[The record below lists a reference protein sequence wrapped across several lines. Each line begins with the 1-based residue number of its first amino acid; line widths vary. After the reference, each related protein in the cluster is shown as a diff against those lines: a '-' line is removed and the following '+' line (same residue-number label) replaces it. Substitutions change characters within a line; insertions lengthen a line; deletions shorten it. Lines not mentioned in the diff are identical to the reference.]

1 MGRLTFPIGRSAY
14 ALWLLLLAHGAAIAV
29 LWVLPLELW
38 IKALIAVAVVAS
50 AASLTRR
57 VALLAT
63 QDAVVAVEI
72 TEDARLAVKTRRGDW
87 CACRL
92 SGSSYVSPWLTILVL
107 AEDNR
112 RSARYVV
119 ITPDN
124 VDAED
129 FRRLRVW
136 LRWAA
141 QRVAEPG

>member
-1 MGRLTFPIGRSAY
+1 MGMLAFPIRRSAY

-29 LWVLPLELW
+29 LWVLAIALW
-38 IKALIAVAVVAS
+38 IKALITVAVVAS
-50 AASLTRR
+50 AVCSVRR

-63 QDAVVAVEI
+63 PDAVVAMEI
-72 TEDARLAVKTRRGDW
+72 TEDACLAVKTRRGDW

-112 RSARYVV
+112 RGARYVV

>member
-1 MGRLTFPIGRSAY
+1 MLTFPIGRSAY

-29 LWVLPLELW
+29 LWVLPLALW

-87 CACRL
+87 RACRL

-112 RSARYVV
+112 LSARYVV

>member
-1 MGRLTFPIGRSAY
+1 MLTFPIRRSAY
-14 ALWLLLLAHGAAIAV
+14 ALWLLLLAHGSAIAV
-29 LWVLPLELW
+29 LWTLTLGLW
-38 IKALIAVAVVAS
+38 IKALTTVAIVAS
-50 AASLTRR
+50 AVFLIRR

-63 QDAVVAVEI
+63 QDAVVAMEI
-72 TEDARLAVKTRRGDW
+72 TEDAHLAIKTRRGDW
-87 CACRL
+87 RACRL
-92 SGSSYVSPWLTILVL
+92 SGNSYVSPWLTIMVL